1 MKSIFLKKL
10 AEQKIKS
17 NAKNITKQQGKKI
30 LETKKKL
37 NDELKEAGN
46 TGRPKYN
53 ILNRKLSETNN
64 ISEATKI
71 IKDMKDFIKDV
82 KVGGKKVRK
91 GQFATM
97 EEARQAAKD
106 AGKKTF
112 NFGGKKRIPVTRQ
125 RVKKGSTVGELTK
138 GMSKEERA
146 SFKSKRGN
154 ELRSLKNAQLKEMMS
169 DKYGGGTSTG
179 GVRVQKLT
187 PEGEKLLKENKL
199 SAIVN
204 AQKFIKFKTKEG
216 KIKVVPSNKYIV
228 EGIGSREAP
237 LVPKGATPKT
247 PADKKAFREY
257 FENEMDDSQRL
268 EYILQRFEPQY
279 TSDQLADILGIT
291 ARDLTKTLKSG
302 AGKFKQYGVGDA
314 ELQALKDRF
323 QVRSISKGMKTGGIV
338 KYKSG
343 TGKSTIGKL
352 KKSIKKPLK
361 ATMGGL
367 GAYEVYDVGKYAM
380 DTLGP
385 LMGFK
390 SGTKGKTIKGCGKA
404 VRGFGKAMIK
414 KGKSNG

>member
-1 MKSIFLKKL
+1 MKSVFLKKL
-10 AEQKIKS
+10 AEQKAKS
-17 NAKNITKQQGKKI
+17 VTKNITKQQGKKI

-46 TGRPKYN
+46 VGRPKYN

-64 ISEATKI
+64 ITEAGKI

-82 KVGGKKVRK
+82 KVGSKKVRK

-106 AGKKTF
+106 AGKTTF
-112 NFGGKKRIPVTRQ
+112 NFGGKKRIPVTRV
-125 RVKKGSTVGELTK
+125 REKKGKLSEMTK
-138 GMSKEERA
+138 DMSKEEKA

-199 SAIVN
+199 STIVN
-204 AQKFIKFKTKEG
+204 AQKFIKFKTKQG

-228 EGIGSREAP
+228 EGIGSRDAP

-268 EYILQRFEPQY
+268 EYVLQRFEPQY
-279 TSDQLADILGIT
+279 TSSQLADILGIT
-291 ARDLTKTLKSG
+291 ARDLTATIKSG

-343 TGKSTIGKL
+343 TGKSTIGKVRDYI
-352 KKSIKKPLK
+352 KKSPMKT
-361 ATMGGL
+361 AMGGL

-404 VRGFGKAMIK
+404 MRGFGKAMINK
-414 KGKSNG
+414 KGKK

>member
-1 MKSIFLKKL
+1 MK
-10 AEQKIKS
+10 
-17 NAKNITKQQGKKI
+17 
-30 LETKKKL
+30 
-37 NDELKEAGN
+37 
-46 TGRPKYN
+46 
-53 ILNRKLSETNN
+53 
-64 ISEATKI
+64 
-71 IKDMKDFIKDV
+71 
-82 KVGGKKVRK
+82 
-91 GQFATM
+91 
-97 EEARQAAKD
+97 
-106 AGKKTF
+106 
-112 NFGGKKRIPVTRQ
+112 NF
-125 RVKKGSTVGELTK
+125 
-138 GMSKEERA
+138 
-146 SFKSKRGN
+146 
-154 ELRSLKNAQLKEMMS
+154 
-169 DKYGGGTSTG
+169 
-179 GVRVQKLT
+179 
-187 PEGEKLLKENKL
+187 LKENKL

-367 GAYEVYDVGKYAM
+367 GAYRCWSSQSVNA
-380 DTLGP
+380 L
-385 LMGFK
+385 
-390 SGTKGKTIKGCGKA
+390 
-404 VRGFGKAMIK
+404 
-414 KGKSNG
+414 